1 VNGER
6 RADRADPTHLLSS
19 LYLVLGVLGKHPQSL
34 GVQHHDRRM
43 VTYPRGHLVLLLDPS
58 AFENGWRIIDY
69 PFDAV
74 KVV

>member
-1 VNGER
+1 VNGEH
-6 RADRADPTHLLSS
+6 RADRAGPTHLLSS
-19 LYLVLGVLGKHPQSL
+19 PHWVLGVLGKHPKSL

-43 VTYPRGHLVLLLDPS
+43 VTYPRGHLVLLLDPN
-58 AFENGWRIIDY
+58 AFENDWRIIDH